1 MVEYLVKDP
10 NKLYEICNH
19 RDLEEYY
26 PFSFIGKFNS
36 IEVDI
41 YYDVLN
47 TMDSRGLRNIYGYI
61 VKQWTI
67 IQKHIE
73 LSDYSD
79 VSKKKYMRR
88 TLIPHKGLLSKEEFN
103 SILSKFI
110 RNNKVLSLVVMNI
123 IQRYLH
129 P

>member
-1 MVEYLVKDP
+1 MVEHLVKDP

-19 RDLEEYY
+19 RDLEDYY
-26 PFSFIGKFNS
+26 PFSFIGNFNS

-47 TMDSRGLRNIYGYI
+47 TMDSRTLRNIYGYI

-88 TLIPHKGLLSKEEFN
+88 TLIPHKELLSKEEFN
-103 SILSKFI
+103 TILSKFI